1 MHERFP
7 FMLDLN
13 DLKRSDVKKACIV
26 YESIETYVWVWL
38 RNNSHMCACEGL

>member
-13 DLKRSDVKKACIV
+13 DLKRNEVKKRPV
-26 YESIETYVWVWL
+26 LFTNQLKPMYEFD
-38 RNNSHMCACEGL
+38 

>member
-13 DLKRSDVKKACIV
+13 DLKRNEVKKKACIV
-26 YESIETYVWVWL
+26 YESIETYV
-38 RNNSHMCACEGL
+38 